1 VYKLALIDIS
11 KYPFIISLE
20 KALSVKYPG
29 LKLENILNNPDL
41 YPYTR
46 SLEILRSI
54 ISKGVY
60 SDRNGLGEDEV
71 IAFYTLIIGAKSVGE
86 RSLINRIAVAVSK
99 HVSSKLVN
107 ESLETIVGIAKRI
120 GLNAE
125 IPDNPPKI
133 PLDVKSDGRVQYMVK
148 PVGLDLR
155 DYLKVVVK
163 RLAREPKYSLV
174 NQIVD
179 KSIVYLDR
187 EVFIRVLEEAVYNY
201 ILDLAEKLDFNIVN
215 TKYIED
221 FKKVLEE
228 TGWFK
233 SRGVETED
241 FKPGEL
247 NIEALPPCMSSLIT
261 RLKNGENLSHHERF
275 TVAAFLANIGLDTEE
290 ILEFFKNTPDFN
302 EKIARYQIEHISGQR
317 GSRKKYLPYRCD
329 NMKSLNICPVS
340 DYCNGG
346 KNPLAVYKY
355 NLRGIVRRRKM
366 KNNVQQGKVEN

>member
-1 VYKLALIDIS
+1 VCELAIIDVS

-54 ISKGVY
+54 VSKGVY
-60 SDRNGLGEDEV
+60 SDRAGLGEDEV
-71 IAFYTLIIGAKSVGE
+71 IAFYALLIGAKIIGD
-86 RSLINRIAVAVSK
+86 RSLANRIAVVISK
-99 HVSSKLVN
+99 HVSSMLTN

-133 PLDVKSDGRVQYMVK
+133 PLDVKTSGRVQYLVK
-148 PVGLDLR
+148 PVGMDLK
-155 DYLKVVVK
+155 DYLKIVVK
-163 RLAREPKYSLV
+163 RLSRESKYSLV

-179 KSIVYLDR
+179 KSTVYLDR
-187 EVFIRVLEEAVYNY
+187 EVFIRILEEAVYNY
-201 ILDLAEKLDFNIVN
+201 ILDLIEKMEFNIVN

-221 FKKVLEE
+221 FKRVLEE

-233 SRGVETED
+233 NKIVETES

-247 NIEALPPCMSSLIT
+247 RFEALPPCISSLIT

-329 NMKSLNICPVS
+329 NMKSLNMCPIS

-346 KNPLAVYKY
+346 KNPLAVYRY
-355 NLRGIVRRRKM
+355 NLRGFSRKR
-366 KNNVQQGKVEN
+366 KRSVEQHIGVEN